1 MEKGGEKHLQQQGG
15 DLQLCSPGKLLKL
28 PLLRGWKAKSWL
40 SHKTWAARE
49 QGRKRMVRQ
58 AQAEPRIPLP
68 SLIHHHFPR
77 CPLANQLL
85 LCLNP
90 SFI

>member
-1 MEKGGEKHLQQQGG
+1 MEKGGEKHLQRRGG
-15 DLQLCSPGKLLKL
+15 DLQFCSPGKLLKL
-28 PLLRGWKAKSWL
+28 PLLRGWKSKSWL
-40 SHKTWAARE
+40 SYKTWAARE
-49 QGRKRMVRQ
+49 QGRKRVVGQ

-68 SLIHHHFPR
+68 SLIHHRFPG